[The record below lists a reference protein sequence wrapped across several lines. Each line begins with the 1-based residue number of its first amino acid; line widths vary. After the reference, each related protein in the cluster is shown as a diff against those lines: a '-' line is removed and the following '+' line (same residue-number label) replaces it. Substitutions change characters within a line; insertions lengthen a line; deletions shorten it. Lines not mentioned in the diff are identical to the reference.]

1 MCVLLSVSCVG
12 QSVMVC
18 CDESGSSP
26 QSAVQKWKVK
36 GQVEKVLWNHFQPD
50 LLLVSRQGGVGCGV

>member
-1 MCVLLSVSCVG
+1 MRFP
-12 QSVMVC
+12 
-18 CDESGSSP
+18 SP

-50 LLLVSRQGGVGCGV
+50 LLLVSKQGGVRCEVGVVGVVGWEVGGGSGGV